1 VGELGHWSEEKM
13 RLLSGAKGYLYP
25 IQWDEPF
32 GISIVEA
39 MACGTPAVI
48 FKKGAAPEVIDHGIT
63 GFVVETMEEFIDAV
77 KHVDEISPEACR
89 DRVENMF
96 SARRMVD
103 NYERVY
109 RNILGR
115 E

>member
-1 VGELGHWSEEKM
+1 
-13 RLLSGAKGYLYP
+13 
-25 IQWDEPF
+25 
-32 GISIVEA
+32 